1 MFDSTASHVLR
12 AEKRK
17 HTDWSV
23 LRQTL
28 AEHGGLI
35 IIVGAAPGGRPPA
48 QDTIPVTII
57 EQTSDIIRRSLFGIS
72 FPGMTWDE
80 LIAATNYVAAKA
92 TKDGVW
98 RVTYDDTISLT
109 NEEAIGRQPE
119 RFKTLRPE
127 HHPKPNEYKL
137 ISISPYKVHQRLT
150 ESMVAGRI
158 LLAAGAAH
166 LCNPFGGLG
175 HTGGIVDVDGLF
187 ECSSGINHGKENE
200 KTLHGVYG
208 KASINFDEVLAS
220 DEFLK
225 RYEEAESDQENLKE
239 LTKVYS
245 QDAQTL
251 SYDFTKHYNPEMAWT
266 LVSGGLSWH
275 RQDSATNAERS
286 KGGPGQMIRVMNCRY
301 VEFLGAYQR
310 YSFGTPDDKFSSEH
324 RRVATSSG
332 RKEKSDRKN
341 VGTRASE
348 WPGCLLYDSSQ
359 LCPSQG
365 TRDNKRVS

>member
-1 MFDSTASHVLR
+1 MKVLNRAALGNTASRVLFQCTW
-12 AEKRK
+12 RK
-17 HTDWSV
+17 LDGTYISGLKNEIHRDDPDRMVSLPMRDLTRLIYDQSKDLPMIKFLFHHRVTGIGQDDNKAWVGMENGETGEMLQPSADYIYHPTV
-23 LRQTL
+23 TVWDFVPRHDMGRVDRGYQRRFCPLSNRYQCL
-28 AEHGGLI
+28 ADLSKALQ
-35 IIVGAAPGGRPPA
+35 V
-48 QDTIPVTII
+48 DFK
-57 EQTSDIIRRSLFGIS
+57 IR
-72 FPGMTWDE
+72 
-80 LIAATNYVAAKA
+80 YVAAKA

-166 LCNPFGGLG
+166 LCNPLCVPLHDAGDRHDSGGLG

-239 LTKVYS
+239 LTKVS
-245 QDAQTL
+245 L
-251 SYDFTKHYNPEMAWT
+251 
-266 LVSGGLSWH
+266 
-275 RQDSATNAERS
+275 
-286 KGGPGQMIRVMNCRY
+286 
-301 VEFLGAYQR
+301 
-310 YSFGTPDDKFSSEH
+310 DD
-324 RRVATSSG
+324 R
-332 RKEKSDRKN
+332 
-341 VGTRASE
+341 
-348 WPGCLLYDSSQ
+348 PL
-359 LCPSQG
+359 
-365 TRDNKRVS
+365 